1 MSDFYTELVK
11 KLTNPKKQKPYKE
24 SSVKPVY
31 GYLKSLNGGQAP
43 TSLDYLLDRPIV
55 MKFLEKYAVN
65 TQRTIVFAIRNVAKD
80 FDRDDILEVWKENI
94 QETEAGKGL
103 PEKGEKS
110 EAQEK
115 AYAMLEGDV
124 KGSAWDNV
132 LKRVEAYDG
141 KSDKMIAQLYTMF
154 PPRRNLDYTEMK
166 ISADYK
172 PTLSKEYNYLVVE
185 LEDVIYEREALRR
198 IKEEQFEYKGKYFRL
213 YYNPR
218 YKWYEVWDADT
229 KEDYGILGM
238 LHFAGVKYEDIKFLT
253 KEDFKFAKINMK
265 YVFNRYKTD
274 GIYKQQI
281 FDVPEDLVDV
291 LKHRIQDSDLKDGD
305 FLLNRLGRTTGK
317 MKSDDI
323 SDVLHKIIG
332 SGISTQMLRHMYLD
346 KYNNPE
352 REKIILEMM
361 GDAEMMGHSIS
372 TQQGTYVKK

>member
-132 LKRVEAYDG
+132 LKRVEEYDG
-141 KSDKMIAQLYTMF
+141 RENKMIARLYTMF

-185 LEDVIYEREALRR
+185 LEDVINEREALKR
-198 IKEEQFEYKGKYFRL
+198 IKEEQFEYKGEYFRV
-213 YYNPR
+213 
-218 YKWYEVWDADT
+218 YKDQYGSYRVFNADT
-229 KEDYGILGM
+229 KRDYGLLGM

-253 KEDFKFAKINMK
+253 KEDFKFSKIEMK

-281 FDVPEDLVDV
+281 FNVPEELVNV
-291 LKHRIQDSDLKDGD
+291 LKKWIQDNNLKDGD
-305 FLLNRLGRTTGK
+305 FLLERRQQGGGK